1 MPSGNYGMS
10 TGSDTRMYAPRSE
23 SNNMYG
29 ANSEDDDSYRHGI
42 GDPESMERRRDKLE
56 ADKENAKKVK
66 DLPHLRLETVEPKPD
81 LPPGME
87 DMEESLEMSNQFEEG
102 QQFAAMT
109 GMPGQG
115 GPDVSQSV
123 GAQVNQPFGQQTI
136 ANIATGE
143 PMADAWSSLLKE
155 DSVCPNCQGTGKD
168 PNQKGIPEEGI
179 EPGECEPC
187 DGSGMHWVQAPLD
200 ERGFPIESYEEND
213 PNWQKNIET
222 GEPMES
228 AWSSLMKEHKPW
240 HQPQMETTPYGRSK
254 ADKITDIRSK
264 VVASK
269 LGHPA
274 DKGGLNESPLSLHRG
289 HRQTTQPISAFPEK
303 YQQSL
308 GRQASRRL
316 MGGIEMP
323 KGMQQRPLHSERP
336 KPVGKPTPPR
346 IPKEP
351 SEPSMKLASTDFLAK
366 KKDIDLTLPRGKEMV
381 LKAEDKDYDRGLL
394 VTLLKN
400 GGYDM
405 AYWYDKHEPYPI
417 EVLVDGKSI
426 KKDAKKV
433 TMKFHPE
440 LKKKGSKDTEEV
452 RKTLEGVRKKMDYM
466 RFNQL
471 RRLLRRLKNK
481 VDDRRLKMAD
491 PGGIGEAGPGDGNM
505 STNPQ
510 GATESIQADEAQHGS
525 RSDGAGGSGKMFGR
539 KGSGRVA

>member
-1 MPSGNYGMS
+1 
-10 TGSDTRMYAPRSE
+10 MYAPRSE

-42 GDPESMERRRDKLE
+42 GDPESMEKRRDKLQAE
-56 ADKENAKKVK
+56 KENAQKVK

-87 DMEESLEMSNQFEEG
+87 NMEESLEMSNQFEEG

-155 DSVCPNCQGTGKD
+155 
-168 PNQKGIPEEGI
+168 
-179 EPGECEPC
+179 
-187 DGSGMHWVQAPLD
+187 
-200 ERGFPIESYEEND
+200 
-213 PNWQKNIET
+213 
-222 GEPMES
+222 
-228 AWSSLMKEHKPW
+228 HKPW
-240 HQPQMETTPYGRSK
+240 HQPQMQTTPYGRSK
-254 ADKITDIRSK
+254 ADKITEMRSK
-264 VVASK
+264 IVGTK
-269 LGHPA
+269 LGHPSE
-274 DKGGLNESPLSLHRG
+274 KGGLNEAPLALHRG
-289 HRQTTQPISAFPEK
+289 HRQTTQPISLFPEK

-336 KPVGKPTPPR
+336 KSAGKATPPR

-351 SEPSMKLASTDFLAK
+351 SEPSMKLASLD
-366 KKDIDLTLPRGKEMV
+366 V
-381 LKAEDKDYDRGLL
+381 LKQDVSA
-394 VTLLKN
+394 
-400 GGYDM
+400 
-405 AYWYDKHEPYPI
+405 
-417 EVLVDGKSI
+417 
-426 KKDAKKV
+426 
-433 TMKFHPE
+433 
-440 LKKKGSKDTEEV
+440 
-452 RKTLEGVRKKMDYM
+452 VRKKMDYM

-510 GATESIQADEAQHGS
+510 GATESIQADMLQHEN
-525 RSDGAGGSGKMFGR
+525 RSEGAGGSGKMFGR